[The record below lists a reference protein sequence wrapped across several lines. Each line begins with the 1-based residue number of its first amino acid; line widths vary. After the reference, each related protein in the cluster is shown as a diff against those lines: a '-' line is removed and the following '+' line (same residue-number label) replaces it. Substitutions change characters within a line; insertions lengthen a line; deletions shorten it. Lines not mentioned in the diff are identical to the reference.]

1 MATAKKTKFQVRSD
15 ASKQRWVR
23 DDLKESYWRKH
34 IAAWKRRGM
43 SKRGYC
49 KANNLSES
57 SFNAWCREIALRES
71 EYAPTTNAAELLA
84 DKENPFVPIRLVPDK
99 SPKEPQPVNAPAL
112 LAASSE
118 GLVEISVPGG
128 AVLRVRADCAVE
140 FVAQLFSTL
149 KSEASTC
156 RTSIS
161 RPVRNISLDTRS
173 RS

>member
-1 MATAKKTKFQVRSD
+1 MATAKRTKYQVRSD

-23 DDLKESYWRKH
+23 DDLKEGYWRKH
-34 IAAWKRRGM
+34 IAAWKRTGM

-57 SFNAWCREIALRES
+57 SFNAWCREIALRER

-84 DKENPFVPIRLVPDK
+84 AKENPFVPIRLVPDK
-99 SPKEPQPVNAPAL
+99 PTEEPQPVNPAEPL
-112 LAASSE
+112 TASSD

-128 AVLRVRADCAVE
+128 AVLKVRADCGVE
-140 FVAQLFSTL
+140 FVAQLFSAL

-156 RTSIS
+156 
-161 RPVRNISLDTRS
+161 
-173 RS
+173 